1 MSLAIARVTKRFDR
15 FLALDNVSLDVPGGT
30 LLALL
35 GPSGSGKTTLLRII
49 AGLEVPDTGTVRYDG
64 EDVTDVG
71 VRERNVGFV
80 FQHYALF
87 RHMTVAENIAFPLRV
102 RGWAKERQQERVRTL
117 VRLIQLEGLELS
129 HPAQLSGGQRQRVAL
144 ARALAAEPKLLLL
157 DEPFGALDARVRQE
171 LREWLRR
178 LHDEIHV
185 TSVFVTHDQEEA
197 FDVAD
202 LVAIMHQGHIE
213 QVGTPRQI
221 FEEPANPFVIDFLGN
236 VNVLHGHVQRG
247 RAVLGALEMSYP
259 EHPHD
264 EARAATAF
272 VRAHELEILR
282 TPDGR
287 ASVEGKVTHV
297 NAAGPVVRVRVYA
310 EDFGLVLS
318 VDLPVE
324 RQRELG
330 VRVGETVYVVPRQVR
345 VFVQEGSR

>member
-1 MSLAIARVTKRFDR
+1 MSLTITRVTKRFDR
-15 FLALDNVSLDVPGGT
+15 FLALDNVSLDVPGGS

-49 AGLEVPDTGTVRYDG
+49 AGLEVPDTGTVRYDDQ
-64 EDVTDVG
+64 DVTDVG

-102 RGWAKERQQERVRTL
+102 RGWPKERQRERVQTL
-117 VRLIQLEGLELS
+117 LRLIQLEGLERS
-129 HPAQLSGGQRQRVAL
+129 HPPQLSGGQRQRVAL

-197 FDVAD
+197 FEVAD
-202 LVAIMHQGHIE
+202 QVAIMHQGHIE

-221 FEEPANPFVIDFLGN
+221 FEEPANPFVMDFLGN
-236 VNVLHGHVQRG
+236 VNVFHGHVQRG
-247 RAVLGALEMSYP
+247 RAVLGGLELSYP
-259 EHPHD
+259 QHPHD
-264 EARAATAF
+264 ESRAVTAF
-272 VRAHELEILR
+272 VRAHELDILR
-282 TPDGR
+282 KKDDRP
-287 ASVEGKVTHV
+287 SLPGKITHI
-297 NAAGPVVRVRVYA
+297 NAARSVVKVRVYA
-310 EDFGLVLS
+310 EDFGVLLT
-318 VDLPVE
+318 VDLTPE
-324 RQRELG
+324 QHKDLALQ
-330 VRVGETVYVVPRQVR
+330 VGEKVHVVPRQVR
-345 VFVQEGSR
+345 MFVRDYAI